1 TAATL
6 EALQEVEKNPLPS
19 SLNIK
24 AYQAS
29 QYAAISK
36 FLEGEKFKPI
46 IEKVN
51 YYENQ
56 QLIERLFS
64 FTAIISNTGLIISII
79 LGALAVLVAFN
90 TIRLAIYNL
99 RDEIGIMRLVRTE
112 FVEEW
117 IGRIHPG
124 IAPLLVLGLG
134 LVAEVLTGTTEGKP
148 WYAVAL
154 QGLTN
159 GGVAMEL
166 YDTVGKH
173 FLKKKTT

>member
-1 TAATL
+1 MKKLLGLLFLCICTYLVIEPTALIAFAAET
-6 EALQEVEKNPLPS
+6 APS
-19 SLNIK
+19 LGGSI
-24 AYQAS
+24 
-29 QYAAISK
+29 
-36 FLEGEKFKPI
+36 
-46 IEKVN
+46 
-51 YYENQ
+51 
-56 QLIERLFS
+56 
-64 FTAIISNTGLIISII
+64 TGLVDAVRAGLIAPI
-79 LGALAVLVAFN
+79 L
-90 TIRLAIYNL
+90 
-99 RDEIGIMRLVRTE
+99 IGIMRLVRTE